1 MKTVFIDWNLIPYA
15 EAWQRQTE
23 WFDNIVRA
31 KVQGESYENRIVMCE
46 HPHVYTLGRSGK
58 ENNML
63 LSDEQLKA
71 IDATLYHIDRGG
83 DITYH
88 GPGQLVCYPIL
99 NLEEF
104 QLGLKEYVHLLE
116 EAVIRV
122 CASYG
127 IEAGRLEKATGVW
140 LEGDT
145 PRARKICA
153 IGVRS
158 SHYVTMH
165 GLALNVNTDLR
176 YFSYIHPCGFIDK
189 GVTSLRQELKHDVP
203 MDEVKQRSKRSLE
216 NYSNSQLPGAAH
228 KAIFISK
235 AYEKSARIGQKFI
248 PQLECRSC
256 LLLYLCLRNDIPHG
270 QHHISGNYIRLL
282 CQPGDDGFQRGADS

>member
-1 MKTVFIDWNLIPYA
+1 MKTVLVDWNLIPYS

-23 WFDNIVRA
+23 WFDAVVRA
-31 KVQGESYENRIVMCE
+31 KAQGETYENRIIMCE

-58 ENNML
+58 EGNML
-63 LSDEQLKA
+63 LSEEQLQK
-71 IDATLYHIDRGG
+71 IGATLYHIDRGG

-104 QLGLKEYVHLLE
+104 SLGLKEYVHLLE

-127 IEAGRLEKATGVW
+127 IAAGRLEKATGVW

-158 SHYVTMH
+158 SHFVTMH

-176 YFSYIHPCGFIDK
+176 YFSYINPCGFIDK
-189 GVTSLRQELKHDVP
+189 GVTSLQQELKREVP
-203 MDEVKQRSKRSLE
+203 MEEVKQ
-216 NYSNSQLPGAAH
+216 
-228 KAIFISK
+228 
-235 AYEKSARIGQKFI
+235 
-248 PQLECRSC
+248 C
-256 LLLYLCLRNDIPHG
+256 LCLELQG
-270 QHHISGNYIRLL
+270 LM
-282 CQPGDDGFQRGADS
+282 QR

>member
-1 MKTVFIDWNLIPYA
+1 
-15 EAWQRQTE
+15 
-23 WFDNIVRA
+23 
-31 KVQGESYENRIVMCE
+31 MCE

-58 ENNML
+58 EGNML
-63 LSDEQLKA
+63 LSEEQLQK
-71 IDATLYHIDRGG
+71 IGATLYHIDRGG

-104 QLGLKEYVHLLE
+104 SLGLKEYVHLLE

-127 IEAGRLEKATGVW
+127 ITAGRLEKATGVW

-158 SHYVTMH
+158 SHFVTMH

-176 YFSYIHPCGFIDK
+176 YFSYINPCGFIDK
-189 GVTSLRQELKHDVP
+189 GVTSLQQELKREVP
-203 MDEVKQRSKRSLE
+203 MEEVKQRLCREL
-216 NYSNSQLPGAAH
+216 QGLMQ
-228 KAIFISK
+228 
-235 AYEKSARIGQKFI
+235 RI
-248 PQLECRSC
+248 E
-256 LLLYLCLRNDIPHG
+256 
-270 QHHISGNYIRLL
+270 
-282 CQPGDDGFQRGADS
+282 

>member
-1 MKTVFIDWNLIPYA
+1 MKLNVTDWNIIPYA
-15 EAWQRQTE
+15 DAWTRQTE
-23 WFDNIVRA
+23 WFDTLVRA
-31 KVQGESYENRIVMCE
+31 KQAGEEYENHIILCE

-58 ENNML
+58 EGNML
-63 LSDEQLKA
+63 RSEEQLQK
-71 IDATLYHIDRGG
+71 IGATLYHIDRGG

-104 QLGLKEYVHLLE
+104 SLGLKEYVHLLE

-127 IEAGRLEKATGVW
+127 IIAGRLEKATGVW
-140 LEGDT
+140 LEGDM

-158 SHYVTMH
+158 SHFVTMH

-189 GVTSLRQELKHDVP
+189 GVTSLQQELKREMP
-203 MDEVKQRSKRSLE
+203 MEEVKQRL
-216 NYSNSQLPGAAH
+216 
-228 KAIFISK
+228 
-235 AYEKSARIGQKFI
+235 
-248 PQLECRSC
+248 CRELQE
-256 LLLYLCLRNDIPHG
+256 LLHR
-270 QHHISGNYIRLL
+270 
-282 CQPGDDGFQRGADS
+282 

>member
-1 MKTVFIDWNLIPYA
+1 MSHFIYHDLGRIEYEKALERQTVAFNALLEAKAQGRTGENRLFFCEHQPVLTIGKSGKDTNLLIP
-15 EAWQRQTE
+15 E
-23 WFDNIVRA
+23 
-31 KVQGESYENRIVMCE
+31 
-46 HPHVYTLGRSGK
+46 
-58 ENNML
+58 
-63 LSDEQLKA
+63 EQLVQRG
-71 IDATLYHIDRGG
+71 ISFYHINRGG

-104 QLGLKEYVHLLE
+104 HLGLKEYVHLLE

-140 LEGDT
+140 LEGST

-203 MDEVKQRSKRSLE
+203 MDEVKQRLE
-216 NYSNSQLPGAAH
+216 EELRKLFQLPVARCGA
-228 KAIFISK
+228 
-235 AYEKSARIGQKFI
+235 
-248 PQLECRSC
+248 
-256 LLLYLCLRNDIPHG
+256 
-270 QHHISGNYIRLL
+270 
-282 CQPGDDGFQRGADS
+282 